1 MNSSKGR
8 FAPQKYKGDIKEIP
22 LYTIIDY
29 ISFTCILYIENG
41 ENTGALF
48 FENGDIT
55 GARLNNDFDIN
66 KSKDIL
72 NLTTGTFS
80 YHRWKNEFEIE
91 TKQLRDVLYFI
102 EIANINADISFI
114 FKNKL
119 IYIYC
124 SDGAIVGINPHQ
136 KEIKTFIDDI
146 LKETKGNIKIKSN
159 RGQTGDMK
167 EYFSEIIDS
176 DKKEL
181 NLKAENKKTSNIN
194 RIKSSGNKS
203 NNIKE
208 CFINTDIIEQSF
220 KNLKDDLEDTFL
232 SGNIFTAKMGKP
244 IYSFNSKTN
253 QSVLFAKLHKVIND
267 LFSNSSLGNINEY
280 YLLDMQD
287 NYLVFILTF
296 TEHHFGL
303 VFDKSKIQLGYLF
316 NIIKPILT
324 NDYYNALK

>member
-1 MNSSKGR
+1 MNSNKGR
-8 FAPQKYKGDIKEIP
+8 YAPHKYRGDIKEIP

-41 ENTGALF
+41 ENSGALF
-48 FENGDIT
+48 FENGDMT

-119 IYIYC
+119 INIYC

-136 KEIKTFIDDI
+136 KEIKTFINDI
-146 LKETKGNIKIKSN
+146 LKETKGTIKINSN
-159 RGQTGDMK
+159 GGQTGNMK

-176 DKKEL
+176 DKKAL
-181 NLKAENKKTSNIN
+181 NLKAENKKTLNIT
-194 RIKSSGNKS
+194 RIKSSGKKS
-203 NNIKE
+203 NDIKE

-220 KNLKDDLEDTFL
+220 KSLKDDLEDTFL
-232 SGNIFTAKMGKP
+232 SGNIFTTKMGKP
-244 IYSFNSKTN
+244 IYNFNSKPN
-253 QSVLFAKLHKVIND
+253 QSVLFAKLHKEIND
-267 LFSNSSLGNINEY
+267 LFSNSSLENINEY